1 VTRRLVLRPQAE
13 TELLEARHWYDH
25 QRAGLGEQFALEVDL
40 TVSAVLERPQSFPV
54 VHDAT
59 RRAIVRRFP
68 YGVFF
73 RILSD
78 EIVILGIVHG
88 HREPKRWRE

>member
-1 VTRRLVLRPQAE
+1 M
-13 TELLEARHWYDH
+13 
-25 QRAGLGEQFALEVDL
+25 
-40 TVSAVLERPQSFPV
+40 TVAAVLERPQSFPV

-78 EIVILGIVHG
+78 EIVILESSNG
-88 HREPKRWRE
+88 HRKPKRWRE